1 MPRDTSRPKSQWSV
15 PEERLGGIEIAQDR
29 DESFGG
35 AHCLS
40 VDEAERIVENL
51 TEFDLQDVGNKQWL
65 EQHGQIEKLNQQAH
79 ASARDKSDEFVLEAF
94 LTFDKLGT
102 LIYDL
107 ILIET
112 WRERVYPLLVEHL
125 VGGGENEATRSRA
138 MRAYFVLYHEATVV
152 NLLEC
157 LCYHAHAVG
166 AVKDAS
172 LDLTDYCARR
182 LAALHS
188 RAKAFRELNPAR
200 NPDEKP
206 AEFADKLKNR
216 TAREELEEQAL
227 QIEFT
232 VSVSCV
238 ALVRMVC
245 EHVGEL
251 TVAAVSRIVDKHD
264 FLLSVIP
271 LIEHPPWT
279 RARQADGK
287 RIWQK
292 LDNGEWTDVPHDR
305 LLDVTK
311 LEAQA
316 WFALYWLSMHQEIR
330 KRYGFDAYRKQT
342 LLRARRFVNDV
353 LLDQI
358 PVLADLQRFMDELAI
373 VSAPEPTAVR
383 DRSLVERDGVFMRPR
398 RLDAVDAAFPAGQR
412 PHGPHAAGR
421 GLPGIHHEEGR
432 LRRAGEAPDRRDLVL
447 GVDEGR

>member
-1 MPRDTSRPKSQWSV
+1 M
-15 PEERLGGIEIAQDR
+15 
-29 DESFGG
+29 
-35 AHCLS
+35 
-40 VDEAERIVENL
+40 
-51 TEFDLQDVGNKQWL
+51 
-65 EQHGQIEKLNQQAH
+65 
-79 ASARDKSDEFVLEAF
+79 
-94 LTFDKLGT
+94 
-102 LIYDL
+102 
-107 ILIET
+107 
-112 WRERVYPLLVEHL
+112 
-125 VGGGENEATRSRA
+125 
-138 MRAYFVLYHEATVV
+138 V

-200 NPDEKP
+200 NPEEKP

-216 TAREELEEQAL
+216 SAREELEEQAL

-279 RARQADGK
+279 RARQDGTK

-412 PHGPHAAGR
+412 PHGPHATSS
-421 GLPGIHHEEGR
+421 GLPGVDMSQGR
-432 LRRAGEAPDRRDLVL
+432 LRRAGQAPDRRDLVL
-447 GVDEGR
+447 RVDEGR